1 MRASAIENAGIEEEK
16 SMNFHWLIALW
27 LFALAMPSVA
37 FSATPNPAPT
47 PSMIQ
52 HEVERLL
59 HHSGA
64 VMNAIDLDQMG
75 LSRAKTPV
83 QPWTSSYWPDS
94 IGGIAVRYGRKSV
107 LGQKIETA
115 LNYGWNR
122 DQWKAKDYRMKK
134 NALSLSEDEIARE
147 LAPSEKYDLLMGD
160 MNFTLTNNIIAD
172 IDYRYHYKLN
182 PQGSWYPDV
191 GMMSWVGICDGWT
204 VASLHTPRP
213 VRTIRVRGATG
224 QMITFYP
231 DDLKALASHLFARAG
246 SWLGIERVGNRCQA
260 HKNGRVGDCNDIDA
274 GLWHAAVMNR
284 IGIDHRGFIIDVDNN
299 FKVNNHPVFGY
310 DVQYFNPVTGAAGTI
325 MKSTVPIDQVQ
336 AMGQTGFSPDATM
349 IVGVRMTLTM
359 LDYAWP
365 TGEETDSPKFD
376 KLRTAT
382 YVYALEMDPQGQ
394 ILGGKWQS
402 QGHKFLFF
410 GTAAEKQPDMIWMI
424 APNQL
429 AWSSTSTQA
438 DDGPVI
444 DPKNPE
450 IWGNV
455 DWRFKGD
462 GRIPVDWFN
471 ASLKAARF
479 AWPAAAPFSPITS
492 AHPLAEMVYYLMDRA
507 RE

>member
-1 MRASAIENAGIEEEK
+1 MRVSAIKNAGIEEEK
-16 SMNFHWLIALW
+16 SMNFHWLIAL
-27 LFALAMPSVA
+27 LA
-37 FSATPNPAPT
+37 FSAPAAFAQAPT
-47 PSMIQ
+47 IQ

-59 HHSGA
+59 HHPGA

-75 LSRAKTPV
+75 LSHAKTPV
-83 QPWTSSYWPDS
+83 EPWTSSYWPDS
-94 IGGIAVRYGRKSV
+94 IGGIAVRYGRKTV

-134 NALSLSEDEIARE
+134 NVLSLSEDEIARQ

-160 MNFTLTNNIIAD
+160 MNFSLTNNIIAD
-172 IDYRYHYKLN
+172 IDYRYHYKLS
-182 PQGSWYPDV
+182 PQGSWYPKN
-191 GMMSWVGICDGWT
+191 GMVSWVGICDGWT

-260 HKNGRVGDCNDIDA
+260 RKSGRGEGCDDIDA

-284 IGIDHRGFIIDVDNN
+284 IGIDHRGFVIDVDNN

-310 DVQYFNPVTGAAGTI
+310 DVQYFNPVSGMTGTI
-325 MKSTVPIDQVQ
+325 LKSTVPVDQVRP
-336 AMGQTGFSPDATM
+336 AGPAGFSPDTAM
-349 IVGVRMTLTM
+349 IVGVRMSLTM

-365 TGEETDSPKFD
+365 TGEEVDSPKFD
-376 KLRTAT
+376 KLRTAS
-382 YVYALEMDPQGQ
+382 YVYLLEMDSQGQ
-394 ILGGKWQS
+394 ILGGQWQ
-402 QGHKFLFF
+402 GK
-410 GTAAEKQPDMIWMI
+410 AESQPDMIWMI

-429 AWSSTSTQA
+429 AWSSTSTEA
-438 DDGPVI
+438 DDGMVL

-471 ASLKAARF
+471 ASLKATRF
-479 AWPAAAPFSPITS
+479 AWPAAAPFSPIVS